1 MPSSLEE
8 FVDAGPWPQRAGMRL
23 LVPMARRP
31 RARAI
36 LGLLAGADQALWSV
50 GALGRYDRPDVARAL
65 GWDADAVAERGRLL
79 RREEGRP

>member
-1 MPSSLEE
+1 
-8 FVDAGPWPQRAGMRL
+8 MRL
-23 LVPMARRP
+23 LVPLARRP

-36 LGLLAGADQALWSV
+36 LRLVAGADQALWAV
-50 GALGRYDRPDVARAL
+50 GALGRYDGPEVARAL